1 MTGSSSSYYA
11 HGKLLLTSEYFV
23 MDGAQAL
30 ALPTQP
36 GQSLHVEDNDQG
48 CLSWSSFDCE
58 EAIWCKAECDLEDF
72 QLRGSIDKTTEM
84 LRKILAAIRALNPDF
99 LKDSSGVAV
108 ETHLEF
114 PKEWGLGSSST
125 LISMLADWAGV
136 CPHQLLQK
144 TFGGS
149 GYDIACAQAEGALIY
164 QRDVEPVSVDFSSSY
179 REQLYFVYLNQK
191 QNSRDGIAHYK
202 SLQVEKAPII
212 QSLDDLTDRIMHA
225 KTLGAFDALL
235 GEHEALIAEVLQM
248 QPVKAQ
254 RFSDY
259 WGQVKSLGAW
269 GGDFVLVTSDKN
281 AEKTKDYFISRG
293 YDVMFPFDELV
304 L

>member
-1 MTGSSSSYYA
+1 MTGSSYYA

-36 GQSLHVEDNDQG
+36 GQSLHVEENNQG
-48 CLSWSSFDCE
+48 YLSWSSFDCE
-58 EAIWCKAECDLEDF
+58 EALWCNAEFHLEDF
-72 QLRGSIDKTTEM
+72 QLRGSGDETVEM
-84 LRKILAAIRALNPDF
+84 LQKILSAIRALNPDF
-99 LKDSSGVAV
+99 LKDSTGVSV
-108 ETHLEF
+108 QTYLEF
-114 PKEWGLGSSST
+114 PREWGLGSSST
-125 LISMLADWAGV
+125 LISMLADWAEV

-149 GYDIACAQAEGALIY
+149 GYDIACAQADGVVVY
-164 QRDVEPVSVDFSSSY
+164 QKGVAPVSVDFAPSY
-179 REQLYFVYLNQK
+179 RDQIYFVYLNQK

-202 SLQVEKAPII
+202 SLQMDKAPII

-225 KTLGAFDALL
+225 KTLGAFEALL

-248 QPVKAQ
+248 QPVKAR

-269 GGDFVLVTSDKN
+269 GGDFALVTSDKN
-281 AEKTKDYFISRG
+281 AEKTKDYFILRG

>member
-1 MTGSSSSYYA
+1 MTESSYYA

-36 GQSLHVEDNDQG
+36 GQGLHVEENNQG
-48 CLSWSSFDCE
+48 YLSWSSFDCE
-58 EAIWCKAECDLEDF
+58 ESIWCEAEFNLEDF
-72 QLRGSIDKTTEM
+72 QLRGSGDGTTEM
-84 LRKILAAIRALNPDF
+84 LQKILVAIRAFNPDF
-99 LKDSSGVAV
+99 LKDSAGVTV
-108 ETHLEF
+108 KTYLEF

-125 LISMLADWAGV
+125 LISMLADWADI
-136 CPHQLLQK
+136 CPHKLLQE

-149 GYDIACAQAEGALIY
+149 GYDIACAQADGAVIY
-164 QRDVEPVSVDFSSSY
+164 EQGVEPVSVDFWPSY
-179 REQLYFVYLNQK
+179 REHLYFVYLNQK

-202 SLQVEKAPII
+202 SLQIDKAPII

-225 KTLGAFDALL
+225 KTLGAFEALL

-269 GGDFVLVTSDKN
+269 GGDFALVTSDKN